1 MEPPKYDNHILT
13 EEKAALSNGEERMR
27 NQNKA
32 SPYRS
37 TLIACYLGYITQAIT
52 VNLAPLF
59 FVIFQNQYG
68 VSYTQIANL
77 VLITFVIQIIVDASM
92 VKLTPIVGY
101 RRSAVFA
108 HIFSVI
114 GLVCLTILPRVM
126 PAYAGILIS
135 VFFYSIGGGLTEV
148 VISPIVDALPGDA
161 KASAMSLLHS
171 FYSWGQMA
179 VVILSTVLLSIVGNA
194 NWFYIPLV
202 WAILPL
208 CNIFLFA
215 RVPIVEPE
223 EEQKS
228 NGAGKFLRSPIFVV
242 AVLMMICSGAS
253 EQAMSQWASLFAERG
268 LGVPKIAG
276 DLLGPCMFAFCMAIG
291 RTVYGICGEKINI
304 EKALMACAGLTIGCY
319 IVVAFVPNPVVAL
332 LGCALTGLGVS
343 LMWPG
348 MLSYSSQ
355 KYDYKAGPVL
365 FSLLALGGDIGCS
378 VGPWITGCVSDTY
391 LATVERTAEAESQAI
406 RYGLLAAVI
415 FPALMLVL
423 SLIMRK
429 LPPPKQL

>member
-1 MEPPKYDNHILT
+1 MTKGKNTY
-13 EEKAALSNGEERMR
+13 
-27 NQNKA
+27 Q
-32 SPYRS
+32 S

-59 FVIFQNQYG
+59 FVIFQTHYG

-92 VKLTPIVGY
+92 VKLSPIFGY

-114 GLVCLTILPRVM
+114 GLVCLMILPRIL
-126 PAYAGILIS
+126 PPYAGILVS

-179 VVILSTVLLSIVGNA
+179 VVILSTVLLTLIGTER
-194 NWFYIPLV
+194 WYFIPLF
-202 WAILPL
+202 WAILPFV
-208 CNIFLFA
+208 NIFLFCK
-215 RVPIVEPE
+215 VPIVEPE

-228 NGAGKFLRSPIFVV
+228 NGVGKFLRSPIFVV
-242 AVLMMICSGAS
+242 AVFMMICSGAS

-268 LGVPKIAG
+268 LGISKMVG
-276 DLLGPCMFAFCMAIG
+276 DLLGPCMFALCMAIG
-291 RTVYGICGEKINI
+291 RTVYGIFGEKINI
-304 EKALMACAGLTIGCY
+304 AKALMGCAGLTIVCY
-319 IVVAFVPNPVVAL
+319 IVVAFVPNPVIAL

-355 KYDYKAGPVL
+355 KYEYKAGPVL

-378 VGPWITGCVSDTY
+378 VGPWVTGRVSDTY
-391 LATVERTAEAESQAI
+391 LSAVEKTAEAESQAI

-415 FPALMLVL
+415 FPLLMLVL
-423 SLIMRK
+423 TCIMRK

>member
-1 MEPPKYDNHILT
+1 M
-13 EEKAALSNGEERMR
+13 
-27 NQNKA
+27 
-32 SPYRS
+32 
-37 TLIACYLGYITQAIT
+37 ACYLGYITQAIT

-59 FVIFQNQYG
+59 FVIFQTHYG

-92 VKLTPIVGY
+92 VKLSPIFGY

-114 GLVCLTILPRVM
+114 GLVCLMILPRIL
-126 PAYAGILIS
+126 PPYAGILVS
-135 VFFYSIGGGLTEV
+135 VFFYSVGGGLTEV

-179 VVILSTVLLSIVGNA
+179 VVILSTVLLTLIGTER
-194 NWFYIPLV
+194 WYFIPLF
-202 WAILPL
+202 WAILPFV
-208 CNIFLFA
+208 NIFLFCK
-215 RVPIVEPE
+215 VPIVEPE

-228 NGAGKFLRSPIFVV
+228 NGVGKFLRSPIFVV
-242 AVLMMICSGAS
+242 AVFMMICSGAS

-268 LGVPKIAG
+268 LGISKMVG
-276 DLLGPCMFAFCMAIG
+276 DLLGPCMFALCMAIG

-304 EKALMACAGLTIGCY
+304 EKALMGCAGLTIVCY
-319 IVVAFVPNPVVAL
+319 IVVAFVPNPVIAL
-332 LGCALTGLGVS
+332 FGCALTGLGVS

-355 KYDYKAGPVL
+355 KYEYKAGPVL

-378 VGPWITGCVSDTY
+378 VGPWVTGRVSDTY
-391 LATVERTAEAESQAI
+391 LSAVEKTAEAESQAI

-415 FPALMLVL
+415 FPLLMLVL
-423 SLIMRK
+423 TCIMRK
-429 LPPPKQL
+429 LSPPKQL

>member
-1 MEPPKYDNHILT
+1 MTKSKNT
-13 EEKAALSNGEERMR
+13 
-27 NQNKA
+27 
-32 SPYRS
+32 YRS
-37 TLIACYLGYITQAIT
+37 TLMACYLGYITQAIT

-59 FVIFQNQYG
+59 FVIFQTHYG

-92 VKLTPIVGY
+92 VKLSPIFGY

-114 GLVCLTILPRVM
+114 GLVCLMILPRIL
-126 PAYAGILIS
+126 PPYAGILVS

-179 VVILSTVLLSIVGNA
+179 VVILSTVLLTLIGTER
-194 NWFYIPLV
+194 WYFIPLF
-202 WAILPL
+202 WAILPFV
-208 CNIFLFA
+208 NIFLFCK
-215 RVPIVEPE
+215 VPIVEPE

-228 NGAGKFLRSPIFVV
+228 NGVGKFLRSPIFVV
-242 AVLMMICSGAS
+242 AVFMMICSGAS

-268 LGVPKIAG
+268 LGISKMVG
-276 DLLGPCMFAFCMAIG
+276 DLLGPCMFALCMAIG

-304 EKALMACAGLTIGCY
+304 EKALMGCAGLTIVCY
-319 IVVAFVPNPVVAL
+319 IVVAFVPNPVIAL

-355 KYDYKAGPVL
+355 KYEYKAGPVL

-378 VGPWITGCVSDTY
+378 VGPWVTGRVSDTY
-391 LATVERTAEAESQAI
+391 LSAVEKTAEAESQAI

-415 FPALMLVL
+415 FPFLMLVL
-423 SLIMRK
+423 TCIMRK
-429 LPPPKQL
+429 LSPPKQL

>member
-1 MEPPKYDNHILT
+1 M
-13 EEKAALSNGEERMR
+13 
-27 NQNKA
+27 
-32 SPYRS
+32 
-37 TLIACYLGYITQAIT
+37 ACYLGYITQAIT

-59 FVIFQNQYG
+59 FVIFQTHYG

-92 VKLTPIVGY
+92 VKLSPIFGY

-114 GLVCLTILPRVM
+114 GLVCLMILPRIL
-126 PAYAGILIS
+126 PPYAGILVS

-179 VVILSTVLLSIVGNA
+179 VVILSTVLLTLIGTER
-194 NWFYIPLV
+194 WYFIPLF
-202 WAILPL
+202 WAILPFV
-208 CNIFLFA
+208 NIFLFCK
-215 RVPIVEPE
+215 VPIVEPE

-228 NGAGKFLRSPIFVV
+228 NGVGKFLRSPIFVV
-242 AVLMMICSGAS
+242 AVFMMICSGAS

-268 LGVPKIAG
+268 LGISKMVG
-276 DLLGPCMFAFCMAIG
+276 DLLGPCMFALCMAIG

-304 EKALMACAGLTIGCY
+304 EKALMGCAGLTIVCY
-319 IVVAFVPNPVVAL
+319 IVVAFVPNPVIAL

-355 KYDYKAGPVL
+355 KYEYKAGPVL

-378 VGPWITGCVSDTY
+378 VGPWVTGRVSDTY
-391 LATVERTAEAESQAI
+391 LSAVEKTAEAESQAI

-415 FPALMLVL
+415 FPFLMLVL
-423 SLIMRK
+423 TCIMRK
-429 LPPPKQL
+429 LSPPKQL

>member
-148 VISPIVDALPGDA
+148 VISPIVDALPGDD
-161 KASAMSLLHS
+161 K
-171 FYSWGQMA
+171 
-179 VVILSTVLLSIVGNA
+179 
-194 NWFYIPLV
+194 
-202 WAILPL
+202 
-208 CNIFLFA
+208 
-215 RVPIVEPE
+215 
-223 EEQKS
+223 
-228 NGAGKFLRSPIFVV
+228 
-242 AVLMMICSGAS
+242 
-253 EQAMSQWASLFAERG
+253 EQAMGQLLEGLEAMPPQDAAERV
-268 LGVPKIAG
+268 L
-276 DLLGPCMFAFCMAIG
+276 DFA
-291 RTVYGICGEKINI
+291 
-304 EKALMACAGLTIGCY
+304 LS
-319 IVVAFVPNPVVAL
+319 FVPGARDDM
-332 LGCALTGLGVS
+332 T
-343 LMWPG
+343 
-348 MLSYSSQ
+348 
-355 KYDYKAGPVL
+355 VL
-365 FSLLALGGDIGCS
+365 
-378 VGPWITGCVSDTY
+378 
-391 LATVERTAEAESQAI
+391 
-406 RYGLLAAVI
+406 AVQ
-415 FPALMLVL
+415 VWK
-423 SLIMRK
+423 R
-429 LPPPKQL
+429 

>member
-1 MEPPKYDNHILT
+1 MTKSKNT
-13 EEKAALSNGEERMR
+13 
-27 NQNKA
+27 
-32 SPYRS
+32 YRS
-37 TLIACYLGYITQAIT
+37 TLMACYLGYITQAIT

-59 FVIFQNQYG
+59 FVIFQTHYG

-92 VKLTPIVGY
+92 VKLSPIFGY

-114 GLVCLTILPRVM
+114 GLVCLMILPRIL
-126 PAYAGILIS
+126 PPYAGILVS
-135 VFFYSIGGGLTEV
+135 VFFYSVGGGLTEV

-179 VVILSTVLLSIVGNA
+179 VVILSTVLLTLIGTER
-194 NWFYIPLV
+194 WYFIPLF
-202 WAILPL
+202 WAILPFV
-208 CNIFLFA
+208 NIFLFCK
-215 RVPIVEPE
+215 VPIVEPE

-228 NGAGKFLRSPIFVV
+228 NGVGKFLRSPIFVV
-242 AVLMMICSGAS
+242 AVFMMICSGAS

-268 LGVPKIAG
+268 LGISKMVG
-276 DLLGPCMFAFCMAIG
+276 DLLGPCMFALCMAIG

-304 EKALMACAGLTIGCY
+304 EKALMGCAGLTIVCY
-319 IVVAFVPNPVVAL
+319 IVVAFVPNPVIAL
-332 LGCALTGLGVS
+332 FGCALTGLGVS

-355 KYDYKAGPVL
+355 KYEYKAGPVL

-378 VGPWITGCVSDTY
+378 VGPWVTGRVSDTY
-391 LATVERTAEAESQAI
+391 LSAVEKTAEAESQAI

-415 FPALMLVL
+415 FPLLMLVL
-423 SLIMRK
+423 TCIMRK
-429 LPPPKQL
+429 LSPPKQL

>member
-1 MEPPKYDNHILT
+1 MQKPNKT
-13 EEKAALSNGEERMR
+13 LS
-27 NQNKA
+27 
-32 SPYRS
+32 YRS

-59 FVIFQNQYG
+59 FVIFQMHYG

-77 VLITFVIQIIVDASM
+77 VLITFVIQIIVDMSM
-92 VKLTPIVGY
+92 VKLTPIFGY
-101 RRSAVFA
+101 RHSAIFA

-114 GLVCLTILPRVM
+114 GLVCLTILPRIM
-126 PAYAGILIS
+126 PAYVGILIS

-179 VVILSTVLLSIVGNA
+179 VVILSTVLLTIIGNE

-202 WAILPL
+202 WAILPFGNL
-208 CNIFLFA
+208 FLFA
-215 RVPIVEPE
+215 KVPIVEPE

-228 NGAGKFLRSPIFVV
+228 NGAGKFLRSPIFIV

-268 LGVPKIAG
+268 LGIPKIAG
-276 DLLGPCMFAFCMAIG
+276 DLLGPCMFALCMAIG
-291 RTVYGICGEKINI
+291 RTIYGICGEKINI
-304 EKALMACAGLTIGCY
+304 EKALMACAGLTIACY
-319 IVVAFVPNPVVAL
+319 IVVAFVPNAVIAL
-332 LGCALTGLGVS
+332 LGCALTGFGVS

-355 KYDYKAGPVL
+355 KYNYKAGPVL
-365 FSLLALGGDIGCS
+365 FSLLAMGGDIGCS
-378 VGPWITGCVSDTY
+378 VGPWVTGCVSDAY
-391 LATVERTAEAESQAI
+391 LMTVEQSAAAESQAI

-415 FPALMLVL
+415 FPLLMLVL
-423 SLIMRK
+423 TLVMHK
-429 LPPPKQL
+429 LPAPKQL